1 MGEVYLA
8 DDTLM
13 RRPAAVKLLTG
24 DYSENIERLHRF
36 EREAYAASSLNHPN
50 IVTIYEIGSDGDRH
64 FIVTELV
71 DGQSLRDLART
82 KQIDLR
88 EVIEIGIQ
96 VTSALTA
103 AHDAHIIHRDIK
115 PENIMVRRDG
125 YVKVLDFGLAKLG
138 DEVWSSESN
147 AEAATQLLIK
157 TEPGRIMG
165 TIDYMSP
172 EQARGRTV
180 DHRSDIFSL
189 GTVLYELVAGV
200 KPFSGDTKSDV
211 LAAVL
216 MADAVPLSQR
226 RPDIPKELDR
236 IVIKCLRKDREER
249 YQSAKELLVDLKS
262 LRQELDFAAKLGGT
276 VSTSAIDTSVVT
288 ASTSSVSPPPLT
300 QPGPSYPT
308 TISELFIKEVK
319 THPRRSSLIF
329 IVIGVLMV
337 AGGFALYK
345 LVKLAN
351 RTDVFQN
358 MQLAKLTSSGD
369 ISGLALAISP
379 DGKYVAYAVIEGGE
393 QSLWI
398 RQVATST
405 NIPIAKAR
413 DVQYTG
419 LTFSPDGNYLYYTAE
434 ENRQSSTLYQSTAL
448 GGPPRKLV
456 DDAKGPIS
464 FSREGSV
471 FTFRRWTVPTELM
484 IANADGSAVKKVANC
499 GEEEIWLPP
508 AWSPDRASIV
518 AGIFSRRD
526 NKARLVETSLEDG
539 QVKQISNDTWLTLTS
554 LSWIPDGSGLILT
567 GRDPETRLFQIWLVS
582 YPDGKR
588 RRITND
594 LSSYGSASITADGKT
609 LVSVQSARTS
619 NLWVAPDG
627 NADAATKI
635 TFDTGKDE
643 GLSGLSWTPDGHI
656 VHTQRNA
663 GATDLWMIN
672 KDGTDITQL
681 TRNAGTNYY
690 PNVTPDGRYI
700 VFVSDRSG
708 SSALWRIDIDGRN
721 PLQLTNFAASF
732 DSPSVS
738 TDSKWVFFSA
748 KVANSTTL
756 WKVSI
761 DGGTPLQLSQANCAV
776 PIINSR
782 DQIICQYGALGSD
795 PVKLALFSVN
805 GGQPERLIDLPGI
818 IKSGLVRWSA
828 KDNALIY
835 RDSRNRIDNLWSQA
849 LNGDPPKQVTD
860 FKSDQIYSFDWSRD
874 GKYLVLSRG
883 RPGSD
888 VVTITNFR

>member
-24 DYSENIERLHRF
+24 DYTENIERLHRF

-50 IVTIYEIGSDGDRH
+50 IVTIYEIGSDADRH

-189 GTVLYELVAGV
+189 GVVLYELVTGV

-262 LRQELDFAAKLGGT
+262 LRQELDFAAKLGGS
-276 VSTSAIDTSVVT
+276 VSTSAIDTNVVA
-288 ASTSSVSPPPLT
+288 ASTSSGNAPSLT

-329 IVIGVLMV
+329 VVLGVLTL
-337 AGGFALYK
+337 AGAFGLYK
-345 LVKLAN
+345 LVRLAN
-351 RTDVFQN
+351 RTDAFQN

-484 IANADGSAVKKVANC
+484 IANADGSAVKKIATC

-539 QVKQISNDTWLTLTS
+539 QIKPISNDTWLTLTS

-567 GRDPETRLFQIWLVS
+567 GRDPETRLFQIWLVG
-582 YPDGKR
+582 YPDGNR

-627 NADAATKI
+627 NADSATKI

-700 VFVSDRSG
+700 VFISDRSG
-708 SSALWRIDIDGRN
+708 TNALWRIDIDGRN
-721 PLQLTNFAASF
+721 PLQLTTFAASF
-732 DSPSVS
+732 DRPTVS
-738 TDSKWVFFSA
+738 ADNKWVFFSA
-748 KVANSTTL
+748 KVANATTL

-761 DGGTPLQLSQANCAV
+761 DGGTPLQLSQANCTAA
-776 PIINSR
+776 IINSR
-782 DQIICQYGALGSD
+782 DEIICQYGALGSD
-795 PVKLALFSVN
+795 PVKLALFSGN
-805 GGQPERLIDLPGI
+805 GGQPERLIDLPDI
-818 IKSGLVRWSA
+818 VKSGLVRWSA
-828 KDNALIY
+828 KGDALIY
-835 RDSRNRIDNLWSQA
+835 RDSRNRIDNLWSQS